1 MVKEWFVKSLEDIR
15 SKSFKLVVFL
25 MLMLITNSVFSA
37 ESLPMPAPPT
47 FDASSYVLM
56 DFGSGAVL
64 AEHNSNERVDPASIT
79 KIMTAYIVYKA
90 LAAGDISLHDHVEI
104 SEKAWRSI
112 GSRMFVE
119 VGNKIILEDLLLGL
133 IIQSG
138 NDASIAL
145 AEHVAGTEAAF
156 ADVMNAQAKRIGMKD
171 SHFVN
176 ATGLPDTEHF
186 TTAYDI
192 ALLSRAMISEFPE
205 EYKTYAQKEYTFNG
219 IKQFNR
225 NRLLWRDSAVDGIKT
240 GHTEAAGYCL
250 AASAVKN
257 GMRLISAVMGTGSDK
272 ARTVNSQALLNYGFR
287 YYESHQLYKAGE
299 VLAQQRMWKGESKS
313 IQLGL
318 DKDLYVTIPRGS
330 YDDLKADMDIDAEIV
345 APIEQGDQ
353 VGVVKVTLKG
363 EEYLEQSLVAL
374 QSNPEGGLWRR
385 IVDFFIKL
393 FS

>member
-1 MVKEWFVKSLEDIR
+1 MNFRMNRI
-15 SKSFKLVVFL
+15 KLISVL
-25 MLMLITNSVFSA
+25 ALLLITNTVMSA
-37 ESLPMPAPPT
+37 ESLPVPAPPT

-64 AEHNSNERVDPASIT
+64 ADHNSRERVDPASIT
-79 KIMTAYIVYKA
+79 KIMTAYVVYKS
-90 LAAGDISLHDHVEI
+90 LAAGDISLEDQVEI
-104 SEKAWRSI
+104 SEYAWRSI

-119 VGNKIILEDLLLGL
+119 VGNKIKLEDLLLGL

-145 AEHVAGTEAAF
+145 AEHIAGTEQAF
-156 ADVMNAQAKRIGMKD
+156 ADIMNAQAKRIGMKD

-176 ATGLPDTEHF
+176 ATGLPDADHF

-192 ALLSRAMISEFPE
+192 ALLSRAMISEYPE
-205 EYKTYAQKEYTFNG
+205 EYKRYSQKEYTFNG

-225 NRLLWRDSAVDGIKT
+225 NRLLWRDAAIDGIKT

-257 GMRLISAVMGTGSDK
+257 DMRLISAVMGTDSDK

-287 YYESHQLYKAGE
+287 YYESHMLYKAGE

-313 IQLGL
+313 VQLGL
-318 DKDLYVTIPRGS
+318 DKDLFVTIPRGK
-330 YDDLKADMDIDAEIV
+330 YEALKADMAIDSEIV
-345 APIEQGDQ
+345 APIQQGDQ
-353 VGVVKVTLKG
+353 VGVVKVTLEGKD
-363 EEYLEQSLVAL
+363 YLEQPLVAL
-374 QSNPEGGLWRR
+374 QANPEGGLWRR
-385 IVDFFIKL
+385 VVDFFIKL
-393 FS
+393 FF

>member
-1 MVKEWFVKSLEDIR
+1 MKILVK
-15 SKSFKLVVFL
+15 FKAKNLWLTIFL
-25 MLMLITNSVFSA
+25 ATMLLASAVISA
-37 ESLPMPAPPT
+37 ESLPVPAPPS

-64 AEHNSNERVDPASIT
+64 ADHNSNERVDPASIT
-79 KIMTAYIVYKA
+79 KIMTAYVVYKS
-90 LAAGDISLHDHVEI
+90 LEAGDITLEDQVEI
-104 SEKAWRSI
+104 SEYAWRSI

-119 VGNKIILEDLLLGL
+119 VGDKIKLEDLMLGL

-145 AEHVAGTEAAF
+145 AEHVGGTEQAF
-156 ADVMNAQAKRIGMKD
+156 ADVMNAQAKRTGMKD
-171 SHFVN
+171 THFVN
-176 ATGLPDTEHF
+176 ATGLPDTDHY

-205 EYKTYAQKEYTFNG
+205 EYKRYAQKEYTFNG

-250 AASAVKN
+250 AASAIKN
-257 GMRLISAVMGTGSDK
+257 DMRLISAVMGANSDK

-287 YYESHQLYKAGE
+287 YYESHKLYKAGA
-299 VLAQQRMWKGESKS
+299 VLAQQRMWRGVSKS

-318 DKDLYVTIPRGS
+318 DKDLFVTIPRGR
-330 YDDLKADMDIDAEIV
+330 YEDLKADMDIDAEIV
-345 APIEQGDQ
+345 APIQQGDQ

-363 EEYLEQSLVAL
+363 EDYLEQSLVAL

-385 IVDFFIKL
+385 IVDFFVKL
-393 FS
+393 FF

>member
-1 MVKEWFVKSLEDIR
+1 METVVKFRINSM
-15 SKSFKLVVFL
+15 KLIAVL
-25 MLMLITNSVFSA
+25 ALLLITNALMAA
-37 ESLPMPAPPT
+37 ESLPVPAPPK

-64 AEHNSNERVDPASIT
+64 ADHNSSERVDPASIT
-79 KIMTAYIVYKA
+79 KIMTAYIVYKS
-90 LAAGDISLHDHVEI
+90 LAAGDISLEDQVEI
-104 SEKAWRSI
+104 SEYAWRSI

-119 VGNKIILEDLLLGL
+119 VGNKIKLEDLLLGL

-145 AEHVAGTEAAF
+145 AEHVAGTEQAF
-156 ADVMNAQAKRIGMKD
+156 ADVMNAQAKRLGMKD

-176 ATGLPDTEHF
+176 ATGLPDTEHY

-192 ALLSRAMISEFPE
+192 ALLSRAMISEYPE
-205 EYKTYAQKEYTFNG
+205 EYKRYAQKEYTFNG

-225 NRLLWRDSAVDGIKT
+225 NRLLWRDASIDGIKT

-257 GMRLISAVMGTGSDK
+257 DMRLISAVMGTSSDK

-287 YYESHQLYKAGE
+287 YYESHKLYKAGE
-299 VLAQQRMWKGESKS
+299 VLVQQRMWKGESKS

-318 DKDLYVTIPRGS
+318 DKDLFVTIPRGR
-330 YDDLKADMDIDAEIV
+330 YEDLKADMAIDSEIV
-345 APIEQGDQ
+345 APILQGDQ
-353 VGVVKVTLKG
+353 VGVVKVTLEGKD
-363 EEYLEQSLVAL
+363 YLEQPLVAL
-374 QSNPEGGLWRR
+374 QANPEGGLWRR
-385 IVDFFIKL
+385 IVDFFVKL
-393 FS
+393 FF

>member
-1 MVKEWFVKSLEDIR
+1 MK
-15 SKSFKLVVFL
+15 FK
-25 MLMLITNSVFSA
+25 MNSMRLIIVSACLLIATTAMAA
-37 ESLPMPAPPT
+37 ESLPVPAPPQ

-64 AEHNSNERVDPASIT
+64 ADHNSRERVDPASIT
-79 KIMTAYIVYKA
+79 KIMTAYVVYKS
-90 LAAGDISLHDHVEI
+90 LAAGDITLEDQVEI
-104 SEKAWRSI
+104 SEYAWRSI

-119 VGNKIILEDLLLGL
+119 VGNKIKLEDLLLGL

-145 AEHVAGTEAAF
+145 AEHVAGTEQAF

-176 ATGLPDTEHF
+176 ATGLPDTDHF

-225 NRLLWRDSAVDGIKT
+225 NRLLWRDAAIDGIKT

-250 AASAVKN
+250 AASAEKN
-257 GMRLISAVMGTGSDK
+257 DMRLISAVMGTASDK

-287 YYESHQLYKAGE
+287 YYESHKLYKAGE
-299 VLAQQRMWKGESKS
+299 VLAQQRMWKGESKT

-318 DKDLYVTIPRGS
+318 DQDLFVTIPRGK
-330 YDDLKADMDIDAEIV
+330 YEDLKADMAIDTEIV
-345 APIEQGDQ
+345 APIQQGDQ
-353 VGVVKVTLKG
+353 VGVVKVTLEGKD
-363 EEYLEQSLVAL
+363 YLEQSLVAL
-374 QSNPEGGLWRR
+374 QDNPEGGLWRR
-385 IVDFFIKL
+385 IVDFFVKL
-393 FS
+393 FF

>member
-1 MVKEWFVKSLEDIR
+1 MNIKSKIMTTA
-15 SKSFKLVVFL
+15 SVFL
-25 MLMLITNSVFSA
+25 LMLLANLAIAA
-37 ESLPMPAPPT
+37 EALPVPAPPQ
-47 FDASSYVLM
+47 FEASSYVLM
-56 DFGSGAVL
+56 DFGSGAIL
-64 AEHNSNERVDPASIT
+64 ADFNSNERVDPASIT
-79 KIMTAYIVYKA
+79 KIMTAYVIYQS
-90 LAAGDISLHDHVEI
+90 LAAGDIKLDDQVEI
-104 SEKAWRSI
+104 SEYAWRSI

-119 VGNKIILEDLLLGL
+119 VGDKIKLEDLLLGL

-145 AEHVAGTEAAF
+145 AEHVAGTEQAF

-176 ATGLPDTEHF
+176 ATGLPDTDHY

-192 ALLSRAMISEFPE
+192 ALLSRTMISEFPE
-205 EYKTYAQKEYTFNG
+205 EYKRYAQKEYTFNE

-225 NRLLWRDSAVDGIKT
+225 NRLLWRDAAVDGIKT

-250 AASAVKN
+250 AASAIKN
-257 GMRLISAVMGTGSDK
+257 DMRLISAVMGTSSDK

-287 YYESHQLYKAGE
+287 YYESHRLYKAGE

-313 IQLGL
+313 IQVGL
-318 DKDLYVTIPRGS
+318 AKDLNVTIPRGK
-330 YDDLKADMDIDAEIV
+330 YEELKADMQIDTDIV
-345 APIEQGDQ
+345 APVEQGDQ
-353 VGVVKVTLKG
+353 IGVVKVTLKG
-363 EEYLEQSLVAL
+363 EDYLEQSLVAL

-385 IVDFFIKL
+385 IVDFFLKL